1 MSESSERFWTF
12 VAVLVFICI
21 LLFATS
27 KESYSQGP
35 ACDPMEKITTGLNQ
49 MHGETPRAFA
59 KLDEGGSPIIIFVNP
74 TSGTWTIIMLM
85 SDDIG
90 CIVTSGTN
98 WKESL
103 QSKGKAL

>member
-1 MSESSERFWTF
+1 MINSKFFWTL
-12 VAVLVFICI
+12 VAALVVGALF
-21 LLFATS
+21 LLGTA
-27 KESYSQGP
+27 KDAYSQGP

-49 MHGETPRAFA
+49 MHGETPRVFA
-59 KLDEGGSPIIIFVNP
+59 KLDEGNVPIIIFVNP

-103 QSKGKAL
+103 QKTGKGI

>member
-1 MSESSERFWTF
+1 MSNRTILWIAI
-12 VAVLVFICI
+12 V
-21 LLFATS
+21 LLFVVFLVGTARDA
-27 KESYSQGP
+27 YSEAPNCGP
-35 ACDPMEKITTGLNQ
+35 MKKISSGLSNL
-49 MHGETPRAFA
+49 HGETPRAFA